1 MLIFEGG
8 KAVEVMHVVMG
19 EASRVESCTLGWI
32 CEGLGCSV
40 AGQRG
45 SLSTPANAGEADRW
59 ETCGASYRD

>member
-1 MLIFEGG
+1 
-8 KAVEVMHVVMG
+8 MHVVMG
-19 EASRVESCTLGWI
+19 EASRVESCTLGGI

-45 SLSTPANAGEADRW
+45 SLSTPANVGEADRW